1 VIRLLLSLVVTAI
14 SLSACGGGDLA
25 VAHQNPVFYDNST
38 IGGDLGSRFEV
49 HYPPLDLAAKGA
61 LPSYRGVEVLDRN
74 VRFSRPS
81 NWLVRAASDRA
92 GERFIQYLS
101 PNEYLFGIYERQ
113 ELPNARWADV
123 LARYEKGLKANRAEI
138 VHSGVPMATFNGQGR
153 AYLIRRRIP
162 AAKTPYIN
170 MSREYLIRA
179 EHRIVLVQIIHP
191 VDGLA
196 PISAELRRAMDTLAL
211 Q

>member
-1 VIRLLLSLVVTAI
+1 MIRLLLSLVVTAI

-81 NWLVRAASDRA
+81 NWLCLL
-92 GERFIQYLS
+92 YTS
-101 PNEYLFGIYERQ
+101 PSPETPEHLVCR
-113 ELPNARWADV
+113 L
-123 LARYEKGLKANRAEI
+123 LLEKKNKKI
-138 VHSGVPMATFNGQGR
+138 
-153 AYLIRRRIP
+153 
-162 AAKTPYIN
+162 KK
-170 MSREYLIRA
+170 
-179 EHRIVLVQIIHP
+179 
-191 VDGLA
+191 
-196 PISAELRRAMDTLAL
+196 
-211 Q
+211 